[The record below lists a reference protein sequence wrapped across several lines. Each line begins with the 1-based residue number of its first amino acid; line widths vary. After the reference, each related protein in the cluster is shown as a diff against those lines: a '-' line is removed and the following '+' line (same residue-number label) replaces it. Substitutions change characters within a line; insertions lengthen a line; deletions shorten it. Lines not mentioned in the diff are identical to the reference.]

1 MVVLK
6 LLEDSSDDDESG
18 SRYRVEYRQH
28 RRVNNHQTK
37 GWEIV
42 RYVPRRDYNFFMN
55 WIDGVLREPLKKSI
69 VAEELKSKPVEDIVF
84 DAHPIS
90 FNASQSVDMNDDKI
104 GHLVKSIESTNK
116 KAGRRFTTSAAGEV
130 PVSFQLPNDFPP
142 HQINIDMN
150 QLYQVDFMDSN
161 VLSSEIFGEDL
172 EAAIQYRFSERL
184 KGWTVLRRQRL
195 NGKFDTY
202 YRHDESNI
210 TLRSVIELLNFLL
223 YEETPGKNKTPNKTT
238 LPKLKRSY
246 TKRKSKHLNV
256 ENDNSQQKRKRVYR
270 KRNSKGL
277 NSQNLNKEPQQIGIL
292 LSPNKG
298 DDGANENFKP
308 PEDDNHL
315 LHPQFKA
322 DFIEKQDCGIVIGEN
337 KNTGNFPRGTLKI
350 FPSTAKTADDLFRS
364 SYESFHFSKKSVTK
378 DDDDQDTDTEETC
391 SDSMVD
397 PTTDYYFGGKIKL
410 DETLLSTCTS
420 AYSKVPIDIE
430 SVDNHGHDDST
441 NFGSTKNDG
450 DDQGSL
456 KPVKVND
463 VDSGKEKGKAV
474 FKDDDNGSAKKN
486 NDIDDKDLRLLTSF
500 CESAISMD
508 KNKDKDSA
516 SYPKKASPVFLQLFL
531 SVLKLKGVDENGD
544 LVEQSVGSN
553 RHFGPDV
560 WSS

>member
-55 WIDGVLREPLKKSI
+55 WIDGVLREPLKKSVKQTLNI

-142 HQINIDMN
+142 HHINIDM
-150 QLYQVDFMDSN
+150 LPIREKGW
-161 VLSSEIFGEDL
+161 SSSGGVPIR
-172 EAAIQYRFSERL
+172 QYRFSERL

-238 LPKLKRSY
+238 LANILGSNDDNQPKLKRSY

-277 NSQNLNKEPQQIGIL
+277 NSQNLNEEPQQIGIL

-308 PEDDNHL
+308 PEDDKHL

-364 SYESFHFSKKSVTK
+364 SYESFHFSKKSVTKEDNEGKGKGKENEKEKEKEESNEKPK

-516 SYPKKASPVFLQLFL
+516 SYPKK
-531 SVLKLKGVDENGD
+531 G
-544 LVEQSVGSN
+544 
-553 RHFGPDV
+553 
-560 WSS
+560 

>member
-42 RYVPRRDYNFFMN
+42 RYVPRRDYNFFMK
-55 WIDGVLREPLKKSI
+55 WIDGVLREPLKKSVKQTLNI

-142 HQINIDMN
+142 HQINIDM
-150 QLYQVDFMDSN
+150 
-161 VLSSEIFGEDL
+161 
-172 EAAIQYRFSERL
+172 
-184 KGWTVLRRQRL
+184 
-195 NGKFDTY
+195 Y
-202 YRHDESNI
+202 YRHDESNT

-238 LPKLKRSY
+238 LANILGSNDDNQPKLKRSY

-277 NSQNLNKEPQQIGIL
+277 NSQNLNKEPQQIGIS

-308 PEDDNHL
+308 PEDDKHL

-364 SYESFHFSKKSVTK
+364 SYESFHFSKKSVTKEDNEGKGKGKENEKEKEKEEPNEKSK

-463 VDSGKEKGKAV
+463 VDSEKDEGKAV
-474 FKDDDNGSAKKN
+474 VKDDDNGSAKKN

-516 SYPKKASPVFLQLFL
+516 SYPKK
-531 SVLKLKGVDENGD
+531 G
-544 LVEQSVGSN
+544 
-553 RHFGPDV
+553 
-560 WSS
+560 